1 MSTLRWLGF
10 VMLVATACT
19 APNPSFRAGRSATG
33 TSDGRALDSAG
44 SGTDGAG
51 TGRDGAGAGTDAA
64 RADALESIS
73 TVDGGSADSSSGDA
87 AAVPRLVGYWKL
99 DETAGATMALDS
111 SGNGNH
117 GLLES
122 FDGADPW
129 VAGHL
134 GNAIRFVAGESNQA
148 GVRVPLSASV
158 AGVRDF
164 TVAAWI
170 YRTGAPLDKNTS
182 IVSRQLATASWEIY
196 NLSAINDDLV
206 VYAGTDVQP
215 YPRVRIGSLARL
227 DEWMH
232 VAATYDG
239 AHLRLYKG
247 GVEVG
252 LMPLTRPLPA
262 GDSPLYI
269 GTNKNGSSHDLFV
282 GTIDEVVLYSVAL
295 PAAAIR
301 SLQTGADPATL

>member
-1 MSTLRWLGF
+1 VSTLRWLGF
-10 VMLVATACT
+10 VMLVAATACT
-19 APNPSFRAGRSATG
+19 VPNPSFRAGRPATG
-33 TSDGRALDSAG
+33 TSDARALDGAG
-44 SGTDGAG
+44 SGSDVPGAG
-51 TGRDGAGAGTDAA
+51 P
-64 RADALESIS
+64 DALESIS
-73 TVDGGSADSSSGDA
+73 TLDGGRADSSSGDA
-87 AAVPRLVGYWKL
+87 AAVPRLVGYWRL
-99 DETAGATMALDS
+99 DEATGATMALDS

-117 GLLES
+117 GRLES

-129 VAGHL
+129 VSGHM
-134 GNAIRFVAGESNQA
+134 GNAIRFVAGGSIQA
-148 GVRVPLSASV
+148 GIRVPLSASV
-158 AGVRDF
+158 AGVREF

-170 YRTGAPLDKNTS
+170 YRSSAPLDKNTS
-182 IVSRQLATASWEIY
+182 VISRQLGTSSWEIY
-196 NLSAINDDLV
+196 NLSAVNDDLALYV
-206 VYAGTDVQP
+206 GTDVQP
-215 YPRVRIGSLARL
+215 YPRVRVSALARL

-252 LMPLTRPLPA
+252 SLPLTRPLPA
-262 GDSPLYI
+262 DDSPLYI
-269 GTNKNGSSHDLFV
+269 GTNKNGSSHDVFV